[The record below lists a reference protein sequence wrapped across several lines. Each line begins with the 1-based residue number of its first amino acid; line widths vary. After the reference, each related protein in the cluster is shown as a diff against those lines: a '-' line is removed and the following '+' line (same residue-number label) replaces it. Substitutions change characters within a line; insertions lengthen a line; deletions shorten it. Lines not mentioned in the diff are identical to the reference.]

1 MRDKLFTDSEFKII
15 EDVVEKI
22 HENDNSIE
30 QINLKDNN
38 DNI

>member
-1 MRDKLFTDSEFKII
+1 MRNKLFTDSEFEIV
-15 EDVVEKI
+15 ENVVEKI

-38 DNI
+38 DNL